1 MEAKGLFHT
10 SPVGLRVCP
19 LVRYLVR
26 PVNELIDAGDPR
38 AKVVGK
44 RRPPVTSVAEATVAV
59 DRLQRQMARIWGVL
73 PFPSGVHR
81 FKDWEEAEAWK
92 TDRMMRKSPV
102 RR

>member
-1 MEAKGLFHT
+1 
-10 SPVGLRVCP
+10 
-19 LVRYLVR
+19 
-26 PVNELIDAGDPR
+26 VNELIDAGDPR

-44 RRPPVTSVAEATVAV
+44 RRPPVTSVAEATVAF